1 MQEEPAGLRFRRLLA
16 NREGAFHPVFGKQA
30 KVVAATNM
38 VLEGEDRIRA
48 DSRLQGASVH
58 VSESG
63 GIITLS
69 GEVHSR
75 AQRAAAVEDLQIKG
89 VKVLVDNLHV
99 INPDDQHA
107 AAVEDSAASS
117 ALPSK
122 ASSEA
127 LSAPSHHVY
136 SPAVNKTMPPSRPT
150 NTASHGNAA
159 PLTSVS
165 PKGHGPNSDVSAGNA
180 STSEAAPAVQRSIRI
195 REQMTVPEGTVLAV
209 QLTESLSSDR
219 NETGDIFHA
228 RLASPILV
236 GNKVVM
242 PAGAILDGRIVNA
255 RSGGR
260 IYGDSALT
268 VKVTRLAYNGKTY
281 ELRSSLYL
289 KQGGSQTR
297 RLAATL
303 GTGTGVGAILGA
315 IAGGGKGAVIG
326 AAIGAGAGSG
336 IQVMSKAAQV
346 QIPAKSML
354 HFRLETPLTIIPS

>member
-1 MQEEPAGLRFRRLLA
+1 MK
-16 NREGAFHPVFGKQA
+16 RE
-30 KVVAATNM
+30 
-38 VLEGEDRIRA
+38 
-48 DSRLQGASVH
+48 
-58 VSESG
+58 
-63 GIITLS
+63 
-69 GEVHSR
+69 
-75 AQRAAAVEDLQIKG
+75 
-89 VKVLVDNLHV
+89 
-99 INPDDQHA
+99 
-107 AAVEDSAASS
+107 
-117 ALPSK
+117 
-122 ASSEA
+122 
-127 LSAPSHHVY
+127 
-136 SPAVNKTMPPSRPT
+136 
-150 NTASHGNAA
+150 
-159 PLTSVS
+159 
-165 PKGHGPNSDVSAGNA
+165 
-180 STSEAAPAVQRSIRI
+180 
-195 REQMTVPEGTVLAV
+195 
-209 QLTESLSSDR
+209 
-219 NETGDIFHA
+219 IFFTA